1 MRVFSAARFFCTCVC
16 AALLLAW
23 GGPAAAQTMNACG
36 CYQEP
41 DGSCKCIRK
50 ASKCGCPGECEPA
63 GCEAKR
69 AKQADK
75 EAAAELR
82 RIAAREK
89 KLAADAA
96 KAAREKQKAEKAAA
110 LKTAKEGKNG
120 KADKAEKARKES
132 LEKAVLQLQQDK

>member
-1 MRVFSAARFFCTCVC
+1 MMRALIAAAC

-23 GGPAAAQTMNACG
+23 GGPAAAQTLNECG

-41 DGSCKCIRK
+41 DGTCKCTRK
-50 ASKCGCPGECEPA
+50 SKCGCPNECEPV

-89 KLAADAA
+89 KMAADAA
-96 KAAREKQKAEKAAA
+96 KSARDKQKAEKAAA
-110 LKTAKEGKNG
+110 Q
-120 KADKAEKARKES
+120 KAAKAEKNRKS
-132 LEKAVLQLQQDK
+132 KKDALEKAVLQLGDSK